1 MSWKY
6 RFALKNLVLKDFKIR
21 YRNMALGM
29 VWSVLNPLVMLGVL
43 VFVFSFL
50 YPHNDNPYFPVF
62 VLLGLIPFNFFQ
74 FCVVSGTS
82 CFVENASLLKKLTFP
97 RYILPLSVALS
108 QTIHLVIQLLL
119 LVVFLVVFR
128 VPFTWAFL
136 WLPVVIALEFLF
148 IAGVLLACSTLNVFY
163 RDVLYIVQS
172 GLTIMFWFTPIF
184 YDISAAH
191 KNLSRPWYL
200 LYLVNPLAGY
210 IEALRRSL
218 LKGLPPERDSFI
230 MALLVTAI
238 TFIFGMAIYRKAQAR
253 LTDYV

>member
-6 RFALKNLVLKDFKIR
+6 RHAVKNLVLKDFKVR

-50 YPHNDNPYFPVF
+50 YPHNEIPFFPVF
-62 VLLGLIPFNFFQ
+62 LLLGLIPFNFFQ
-74 FCVVSGTS
+74 FCLASGTN

-108 QTIHLVIQLLL
+108 QTIHLVIQLALL
-119 LVVFLVVFR
+119 FVFLVIFR

-136 WLPVVIALEFLF
+136 WLPVVIALELLF
-148 IAGVLLACSTLNVFY
+148 IAGVLLACSTLNVLY
-163 RDVLYIVQS
+163 RDVLYLVQS
-172 GLTIMFWFTPIF
+172 VLTIMFWFTPIF

-191 KNLSRPWYL
+191 KNLSRPLYL
-200 LYLVNPLAGY
+200 LYLANPLAGY

-218 LKGLPPERDSFI
+218 LKGLPPERDSFV
-230 MALLVTAI
+230 MALLVTAVALLL
-238 TFIFGMAIYRKAQAR
+238 GAAVYRKSQSR
-253 LTDYV
+253 LADYL